1 VAVKTEG
8 SLESIERKWWSRLPR
23 VLYAPAEVFA
33 ELRDESVDAA
43 DARQEPLVAVTF
55 LSGIGIFFA
64 SFALEQ
70 PYDRYRELSA
80 LSLTVETVIGGALV
94 GLSAFW
100 VGGAILYLGTRGL
113 GAVSGYRLARHI
125 VGFATVPF
133 VLVLVFAVPVRVG
146 LYGFDLFRA
155 GGSDN
160 GAGADVFV
168 AIDALASVWTLALM
182 VIGIRVT
189 QRWSWGR
196 SAAALGIAALFAI
209 LIGTLTYALGSS

>member
-1 VAVKTEG
+1 MSVRTEHPET
-8 SLESIERKWWSRLPR
+8 LEREWWARLPR
-23 VLYAPAEVFA
+23 LLYAPAEVFA
-33 ELRDESVDAA
+33 ELRDDSVEAA

-80 LSLTVETVIGGALV
+80 LSLTVETIIGGALV

-100 VGGAILYLGTRGL
+100 VGGAILYLGARGL
-113 GAVSGYRLARHI
+113 GALSGYRLARHI
-125 VGFATVPF
+125 VGLATAPF
-133 VLVLVFAVPVRVG
+133 ILVLVFAVPVRIG

-155 GGSDN
+155 GGSDG

-168 AIDALASVWTLALM
+168 AIDALASAWTLALAL
-182 VIGIRVT
+182 IGIRVT

-196 SAAALGIAALFAI
+196 SAAALGVTALFAI
-209 LIGTLTYALGSS
+209 LVGTLTYALSSG